1 MIENRLRHETTISKN
16 QFSFMPK
23 QTTLEAIFLFRCLM
37 EIYIEACKNFNMVFI
52 DLEKATIRSLK
63 GLSGGFWKRK
73 EFI

>member
-1 MIENRLRHETTISKN
+1 MIEYRLRHETTISEN

-23 QTTLEAIFLFRCLM
+23 QTTREAIFLFRCLM

-52 DLEKATIRSLK
+52 DLEKAMIQSLK

>member
-1 MIENRLRHETTISKN
+1 MIEYRLRHGTTISEN

-23 QTTLEAIFLFRCLM
+23 QTTHEASFLFRCLM

-52 DLEKATIRSLK
+52 DLEKATIGSLK